1 MNGTWLY
8 TPVAMAMLIASQG
21 LLAEGPSAWVVP
33 STLERVTRT
42 QKPGAQTGVAIYAA
56 RGEYQSFQIA
66 VQAPA
71 GGLTD
76 LNFSI
81 SELVMAKSGARIPQ
95 NNVVL
100 YREKYMTVLVHSP
113 TYNGPPNFP
122 ITNIDTF
129 PDALIPFIDPATGN
143 PPTGGTY
150 IAAPISLTAGHN
162 AVFWVDVLVPRNAK
176 AGQYKG
182 TYTVSSAQGSASG
195 HVTVNVWNFTLP
207 REPFLKSSFNGSGI
221 DPVGMDSELLRNKL
235 MADYTAPAAQPHLI
249 QNYDD
254 FATDTQFYD
263 GVFYGQ
269 CTPTAPPTLAAVLM
283 TKATEAPGLYLY
295 DDSADP
301 ESSCTDQAFY
311 DSIIRWAQVFHK
323 AGIENLVTQEP
334 VPKLYSDGLGK
345 GRSAVDIWTMLP
357 LAYDDAQ
364 SHTPPRVTYVL
375 KKGDAAWSYN
385 DLVQENY
392 SPKWELDF
400 LPINY
405 RIQPGFIN
413 QSLGLTGLLY
423 WSVVDWSPDP
433 WENPQGNQNPD
444 YPGEGIL
451 VYPGAPAG
459 LVGVAPSMRLKYLRD
474 GVQDYDYIQIFK
486 NCGHADW
493 ALAESRKVGP
503 DWTHWTRDWRL
514 LESVRL
520 TLGRKIEASGCSQ

>member
-1 MNGTWLY
+1 MEFH
-8 TPVAMAMLIASQG
+8 A
-21 LLAEGPSAWVVP
+21 
-33 STLERVTRT
+33 
-42 QKPGAQTGVAIYAA
+42 AA
-56 RGEYQSFQIA
+56 RAY
-66 VQAPA
+66 
-71 GGLTD
+71 
-76 LNFSI
+76 
-81 SELVMAKSGARIPQ
+81 
-95 NNVVL
+95 
-100 YREKYMTVLVHSP
+100 
-113 TYNGPPNFP
+113 
-122 ITNIDTF
+122 
-129 PDALIPFIDPATGN
+129 
-143 PPTGGTY
+143 
-150 IAAPISLTAGHN
+150 
-162 AVFWVDVLVPRNAK
+162 
-176 AGQYKG
+176 
-182 TYTVSSAQGSASG
+182 
-195 HVTVNVWNFTLP
+195 
-207 REPFLKSSFNGSGI
+207 LKSSFNGSGI
-221 DPVGMDSELLRNKL
+221 DPVGMDAELLRNKL

-249 QNYDD
+249 QNYGD

-263 GVFYGQ
+263 GVYYGQ
-269 CTPTAPPTLAAVLM
+269 CTPSAPPTLAAVEQ

-301 ESSCTDQAFY
+301 ESSCTDESFY
-311 DSIIRWAQVFHK
+311 HSIIRWAQVFHK

-334 VPKLYSDGLGK
+334 VPQLYSDGLGK

-364 SHTPPRVTYVL
+364 SHTPPRVSYVL
-375 KKGDAAWSYN
+375 KKGDQAWSYN

-459 LVGVAPSMRLKYLRD
+459 LAGVAPSMRLKYLRD
-474 GVQDYDYIQIFK
+474 GVQDFDYVQILK

-503 DWTHWTRDWRL
+503 DWTHWTRDWKL
-514 LESVRL
+514 LENVRQ
-520 TLGRKIEASGCSQ
+520 TLGREIEAAGCSR